1 MLFDNE
7 LFEMRTRLPS
17 PHWSEDSQQYATG
30 EVLHA
35 LLDEGMHISGVVFL
49 QQKPLSGGRRAHIY
63 LVTLQRHDAPAMRL
77 ALVENPYVTR
87 LLRDCGA
94 QIIRLNWRKDAT
106 ARVR

>member
-7 LFEMRTRLPS
+7 RFESGRLPAA
-17 PHWSEDSQQYATG
+17 HWSEDSQQYATG

-35 LLDEGMHISGVVFL
+35 LLNEGMHICGVVFL
-49 QQKPLSGGRRAHIY
+49 QQKPLAGGRNARIY
-63 LVTLQRHDAPAMRL
+63 LVTLQRHDSPPKRL

-87 LLRDCGA
+87 LLKDCGA

-106 ARVR
+106 VRAR